1 MIDRPCRA
9 ARFLAGL
16 MMATTLIPSTRGDD
30 FEKKP
35 VAALPAMDQLPTP
48 FVFLDGS
55 PVSTPADWTRRR
67 DELKALFEAY
77 EYGHLPPKPDSMIVT
92 LGVSS
97 EVDGGTSLKQDWEV
111 MLEQAERKLVLHVRL
126 TWPKKATG
134 RLPVVIRPG
143 VYPGARPLVNDPASR
158 EKASPPPP
166 RADDS
171 RVYLD
176 RGIAVAEFDPREV
189 AADDKDRFPTS
200 GVLALFDGK
209 LDSGAL
215 MAWAWGF
222 HRVIDAL
229 ETEERIDPNRVI
241 VTGHSRYGKAA
252 LVAGA
257 FDDRIALTA
266 PNHSGAGGAAPYRYL
281 YGKSEALSDIVGR
294 FPFWF
299 RSDFAQF
306 VGQVKRLPVDQ
317 HELRALVAPRAFLA
331 TEGTNDP
338 WSNPEGSQLAH
349 QAALKVYH
357 FLGVPDRIGIR
368 FRPVGHVVTS
378 EDVADFAD
386 HLFFGKPLP
395 DDFGK
400 LAYPIEP
407 SGFSWD
413 APRSHQA
420 DTKPVQSTVSGRPI
434 GGSAPVLP
442 E

>member
-1 MIDRPCRA
+1 MLDRRSHA
-9 ARFLAGL
+9 AQFLAGL
-16 MMATTLIPSTRGDD
+16 VMAATLTSTARGDD
-30 FEKKP
+30 IEKMP
-35 VAALPAMDQLPTP
+35 VDALPEVAQIPNP

-55 PVSTPADWTRRR
+55 PVSTPVDWPRRS

-77 EYGHLPPKPDSMIVT
+77 EYGHLPPKPDSMTVT
-92 LGVSS
+92 LGETTDVAGGSS
-97 EVDGGTSLKQDWEV
+97 RKQDWEV
-111 MLEQAERKLVLHVRL
+111 TLEQAENKLVLHVRL
-126 TWPKKATG
+126 TWPKGADG

-143 VYPGARPLVNDPASR
+143 VDPGARPLGNL
-158 EKASPPPP
+158 PPP

-176 RGIAVAEFDPREV
+176 RGIAVAEFDPNEV
-189 AADDKDRFPTS
+189 ATDDKDRFGLS
-200 GVLALFDGK
+200 GVHALFEGK
-209 LDSGAL
+209 LDAGVL
-215 MAWAWGF
+215 MAWAWGY

-229 ETEERIDPNRVI
+229 ETEERVDPKRVI

-257 FDDRIALTA
+257 FDDRVALTA

-281 YGKSEALSDIVGR
+281 HGKSEALPDIVGR
-294 FPFWF
+294 FPHWF

-317 HELRALVAPRAFLA
+317 HELRALVAPRAVLA
-331 TEGTNDP
+331 VEGTNDP

-349 QAALKVYH
+349 RAASKVYQ

-400 LAYPIEP
+400 LPYPIE
-407 SGFSWD
+407 SNGFTWD
-413 APRSHQA
+413 APRTAPAA
-420 DTKPVQSTVSGRPI
+420 DAKPAR
-434 GGSAPVLP
+434 
-442 E
+442 